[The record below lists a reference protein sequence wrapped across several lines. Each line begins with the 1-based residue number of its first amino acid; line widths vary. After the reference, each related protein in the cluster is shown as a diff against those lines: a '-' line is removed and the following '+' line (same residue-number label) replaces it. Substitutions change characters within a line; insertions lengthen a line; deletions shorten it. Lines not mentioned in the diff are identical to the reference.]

1 MKPFCADAKCVKC
14 HGEDISTVHYPDAKT
29 EDCYDRNH
37 GILDVVEARIARI
50 APAAEPGTRSI
61 GVTLVLDNLVKGAA
75 GQAVQNANLVL
86 GVPEDRGL
94 STIGVAP

>member
-37 GILDVVEARIARI
+37 GTRRNHPREEYMHRRCRRCHYDWHEKPLD
-50 APAAEPGTRSI
+50 AA
-61 GVTLVLDNLVKGAA
+61 A
-75 GQAVQNANLVL
+75 
-86 GVPEDRGL
+86 
-94 STIGVAP
+94 